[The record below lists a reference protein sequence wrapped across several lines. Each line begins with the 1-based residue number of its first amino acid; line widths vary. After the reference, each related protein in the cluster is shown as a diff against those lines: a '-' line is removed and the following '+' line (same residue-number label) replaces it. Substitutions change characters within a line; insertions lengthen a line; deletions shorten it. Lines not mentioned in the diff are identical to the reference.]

1 MHGLTTEQQ
10 HQLLSLLAQLRPASS
25 FHLLQALAAREVE
38 GITGTLVI
46 KIPRKT
52 SDPVDIAFVGGD
64 ATLKLEM

>member
-10 HQLLSLLAQLRPASS
+10 QLLSLLAQLRPASS
-25 FHLLQALAAREVE
+25 YHLLQALAAREVD

-52 SDPVDIAFVGGD
+52 ADPVDVAFVGGE